1 MQFKHPELLWALF
14 LLLIPIFIHLFQLR
28 RFQKTPFTNVKLLKK
43 VVVESRRSQT
53 LKKWLLLLT
62 RLSLLAALVIAFAQP
77 FFASKVALKEKET
90 IIYLD
95 NSFSMQL
102 KNNGA
107 SLLQNAV
114 QQLLKVL
121 PKNERITIF
130 TNDRTFRNVLLQ
142 DFQNQLLEIN
152 FTDEQLTLNQI
163 QFKGET
169 LFSENSD
176 TDKNLVIVSDFQR
189 SLQFNGS
196 DSLSTVKKHL
206 VQLSGDSK
214 NNVSVDSAYIK
225 TNDENHLDL
234 NVLLS
239 AKEELE
245 SIPVS
250 LYNDTI
256 LTAKSSA
263 KFDENLSGSIQ
274 FTITNFEEFK
284 GKIQITDNALD
295 YDNQLYFSIGERQKI
310 KVLAVSDADDSFLK
324 RLFSDD
330 EFELTAVSINQLNYS
345 DISRQNFIIFNELTS
360 IPSPLVSS
368 IKEFTNDGGH
378 LLVIPPIEIDLQS
391 YQVLTS
397 QFYGTAFGEKNASE
411 KNITQINFAHPLYQN
426 VFDKKVD
433 NFQYPKTSSQY
444 TLKSAAPSI
453 LRFQDRTPFLIGDNN
468 FYAFSAPLSS
478 ENSNFK
484 NSPLIV
490 PTFYN
495 MAINSLKSPE
505 LYNQLRKDVFVDV
518 PISLEQDGILKV
530 VKGEIEYI
538 PQQQSM
544 AQKVHMVFNDELNE
558 DGIYSIDYQNKSLGL
573 LSFNYDRKE
582 SMLEYLHPEELESTS
597 LDTSITSLFET
608 FEKDNRVTELWKWFV
623 ILALLFLMVEIL
635 IQKFLK

>member
-130 TNDRTFRNVLLQ
+130 TNDRTFGNVLLQ

-189 SLQFNGS
+189 SLQFDGS

-234 NVLLS
+234 TVLLS
-239 AKEELE
+239 SQEELE

-274 FTITNFEEFK
+274 FTITNTEEFK
-284 GKIQITDNALD
+284 GKIQVTDNALD

-397 QFYGTAFGEKNASE
+397 QFYGTAFGEKNTSE

-444 TLKSAAPSI
+444 TLKSAAPAVLS
-453 LRFQDRTPFLIGDNN
+453 FQDRTPFLIGDNN

-505 LYNQLRKDVFVDV
+505 LYNQLRKDVSVDV
-518 PISLEQDGILKV
+518 PISLEQDVILKV

-544 AQKVHMVFNDELNE
+544 AQKVHMVFNDELKE
-558 DGIYSIDYQNKSLGL
+558 DGIYSIHLGGVYHANSNK
-573 LSFNYDRKE
+573 
-582 SMLEYLHPEELESTS
+582 
-597 LDTSITSLFET
+597 TSIVCNGRIVDAHSNIA
-608 FEKDNRVTELWKWFV
+608 DNKAKRLTH
-623 ILALLFLMVEIL
+623 
-635 IQKFLK
+635 